1 MNNPIFKLAEKY
13 GVRISVSYSEE
24 LHYYN
29 VKIEKGP
36 IQYSC
41 AFTKD
46 FPCVTEE
53 EIYEYIETKMIPP
66 VLREYEKWNQS
77 RIEEMKRVF

>member
-13 GVRISVSYSEE
+13 GVRISVSYIEE

-36 IQYSC
+36 IQY
-41 AFTKD
+41 ANAITD
-46 FPCVTEE
+46 YFPGVTEE
-53 EIYEYIETKMIPP
+53 MIYEHIETAMIPP
-66 VLREYEKWNQS
+66 VLREYEKWNQA